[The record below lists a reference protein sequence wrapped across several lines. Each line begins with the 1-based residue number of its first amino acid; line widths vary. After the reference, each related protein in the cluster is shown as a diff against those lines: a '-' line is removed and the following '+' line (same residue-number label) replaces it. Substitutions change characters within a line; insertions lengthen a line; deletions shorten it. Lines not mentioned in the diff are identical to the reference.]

1 MAQGRLTDF
10 DHQKE
15 WPSFLQAASKKAV
28 LKEED
33 DWRPV
38 MIVMSEPGSA
48 KQLEKL
54 VTTHIITRVVDN
66 YDEQF
71 AELLV
76 SRQPQ
81 LYQASYKVKRASLEE
96 YIVDH
101 YSKKSEWE
109 SGSWVYY
116 PWSGYLVHVLEKDL
130 FLEARTIRNRDLLT
144 AKEQEA
150 FASYRVGCAGMSVGS
165 NVAFNLLLQG
175 GSNQLKVAD
184 GAVLSGSN
192 LNRVISGVHNVGSVK
207 ATVIARSLYE
217 ANPYLE
223 IERFVSITQQNIDYF
238 FEEPWPLDAVVDEI
252 DDLEM
257 KIYLRVEARR
267 RGIPVLMATDLGDDV
282 MLDVERYDLDKSLPL
297 FHGLA
302 GPIEEVLGKQL
313 SKREWLK
320 YATTI
325 INTKNVPLQMQ
336 KSLLKVGTKIVAQP
350 QLGSTAVM
358 AGSVVSYALR
368 LLALGHSLKGGRM
381 IVSLDN
387 DLLKGATSMSRR
399 FAQRKHAKIVQRM
412 LDAM

>member
-10 DHQKE
+10 DHQQE
-15 WPSFLQAASKKAV
+15 WPAFLRAASKKAI

-33 DWRPV
+33 IGRP
-38 MIVMSEPGSA
+38 IVITMSERGA
-48 KQLEKL
+48 QKRLEEL
-54 VTTHIITRVVDN
+54 IDSHPVTRVIDN

-81 LYQASYKVKRASLEE
+81 LYQASYEVKRASLEE
-96 YIVDH
+96 YITDH
-101 YSKKSEWE
+101 YSKQSEWA

-144 AKEQEA
+144 TKEQA
-150 FASYRVGCAGMSVGS
+150 TFAAYRVGCVGMSVGS

-175 GSNQLKVAD
+175 GSSQLKIAD

-207 ATVIARSLYE
+207 ATVASRSLYE

-223 IERFVSITQQNIDYF
+223 IERFVSITQENIAHF
-238 FEEPWPLDAVVDEI
+238 FDEPWPLDAVVDEI

-313 SKREWLK
+313 TKREWLK

-368 LLALGHSLKGGRM
+368 QLALGRALKSGRM

-387 DLLKGATSMSRR
+387 DLLKGANSISSR
-399 FAQRKHAKIVQRM
+399 FARRNHAKVVQRM
-412 LDAM
+412 LDAL